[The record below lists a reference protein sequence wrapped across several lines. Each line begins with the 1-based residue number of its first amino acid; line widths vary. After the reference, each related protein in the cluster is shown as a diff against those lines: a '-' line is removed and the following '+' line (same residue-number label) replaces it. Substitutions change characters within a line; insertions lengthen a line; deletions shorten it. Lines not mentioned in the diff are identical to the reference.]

1 MKAYPEYITT
11 LEGDI
16 AERDRLI
23 DAIRTELGSSQSE
36 NAALRQEIGA
46 LKKALLASAGRA
58 ESPALPPPGPIPV
71 PTRATASSS
80 LVTPNTQKDLP
91 SSPRLAASVAKA
103 FWGGST
109 SFGGITPV
117 HTTLIPENFTQPLA
131 NVKPLAGARAYS
143 SVLQENIN
151 PLLNISNHSNTFG
164 GLGKPAS
171 FDSYAESNRF
181 TMKMLDAYR
190 MQLRSRTSQHQS
202 TQSHQ
207 QPPPI
212 TGLAAGLRPH
222 CFTSP
227 RASSSSISSLLSGKH
242 ASTHPSP
249 PSSPKLGPMTP
260 TFTSSKDSP
269 TAQEA
274 MLAAMAS
281 QMLLQQLGTVF
292 WQAFATPS
300 SSSEA
305 NPNASALTW
314 DADKIQRVLEG
325 KAVLSI
331 VDLEPEAKVST
342 AAGQTLPNNANT
354 PECSKGCGL
363 TATLEEG
370 MRALSLSKE

>member
-1 MKAYPEYITT
+1 MKAHLEYITT

-46 LKKALLASAGRA
+46 LKKALIASAGRA
-58 ESPALPPPGPIPV
+58 ESPVLPPPGPIPV
-71 PTRATASSS
+71 PATRATTSSS

-91 SSPRLAASVAKA
+91 SSPRLAASAAKA

-109 SFGGITPV
+109 SFGGVTPV

-151 PLLNISNHSNTFG
+151 PLLNISNPPNAFG
-164 GLGKPAS
+164 GLGK
-171 FDSYAESNRF
+171 
-181 TMKMLDAYR
+181 
-190 MQLRSRTSQHQS
+190 
-202 TQSHQ
+202 
-207 QPPPI
+207 
-212 TGLAAGLRPH
+212 GLRPH
-222 CFTSP
+222 YFTPP

-242 ASTHPSP
+242 ASIYPSP
-249 PSSPKLGPMTP
+249 PSSPKLGPATP

-281 QMLLQQLGTVF
+281 QTLLQRLGTAF
-292 WQAFATPS
+292 WQAFTTS
-300 SSSEA
+300 SPSSEA
-305 NPNASALTW
+305 NINASALAW
-314 DADKIQRVLEG
+314 DADKIRRVLEG
-325 KAVLSI
+325 KAVLSV
-331 VDLEPEAKVST
+331 VDLEPEARLGT
-342 AAGQTLPNNANT
+342 GAGQTLPNNANT

-363 TATLEEG
+363 PAALEEG